1 MNLFFVLLDD
11 AVTTPGGT
19 DSFMAKWGIVI
30 IYAVIILALWLLMIR
45 PQRKRQKEQEAM
57 QNALQPGDW
66 VLLSNGM
73 YGKVVNL
80 INECCVVE
88 LGTNKS
94 IMIPVLKSQIQAA
107 SEPDLTPHIAN
118 EADIAPTNEIVAN
131 DVAPVE
137 SKDGLDD
144 YERMLIEKSSKK
156 KAKFNKKNDI

>member
-1 MNLFFVLLDD
+1 MNLFFALLDEAAAPAD
-11 AVTTPGGT
+11 PG
-19 DSFMAKWGIVI
+19 FMGKYGIII

-107 SEPDLTPHIAN
+107 SEPDLTPHVAN

-131 DVAPVE
+131 DVAPE

-144 YERMLIEKSSKK
+144 YERMLIEKNSKK
-156 KAKFNKKNDI
+156 KAKFGRNKDGEI